1 MIVGLIDLD
10 ASKFPNVPLM
20 KISAWHKAQGDT
32 VEWYDPMFSLEM
44 DRVYIAKVFDW
55 TPDFQFEIRAK
66 EVIRGG
72 IGYGLDFDNPL
83 PREIEHMYP
92 DYSLYGVDKA
102 YGFLSRGCPRNC
114 SFCNVSQHQGLQS
127 RKVANLSEFWN
138 GQKEVVLL
146 DPNILACK
154 DWKELIQQLVD
165 SKAKV
170 DFSQGLD
177 IRLMTKEKAEM
188 INQLRVKTIHFAWD
202 SYDERT
208 YDKLK
213 EFRNVLRF
221 KSRQLSVYVL
231 VNYDTTFEQ
240 DLDRI
245 YRLRELEYDPYVMIY
260 DRQNA
265 SKQIRH
271 MARWVNNRIIWK
283 SCKRFEDYQNI

>member
-1 MIVGLIDLD
+1 LIVGLIDLD